1 MIFISVIIIS
11 IFYILMNRKNS
22 MLRWLILII
31 LICPAAAIDLGDD
44 DAYVSESR
52 PMVLPAPEMD
62 HANEAIFNFADE
74 IAWRLGVEMFLHGN
88 NSSYQLPYW

>member
-31 LICPAAAIDLGDD
+31 LIYPVAAIDLGDD

-62 HANEAIFNFADE
+62 HANAVIFNYADE
-74 IAWRLGVEMFLHGN
+74 IAWRLGVEMFLNGN
-88 NSSYQLPYW
+88 NSSLVIL

>member
-31 LICPAAAIDLGDD
+31 LIYPAAAIDLGDD

-62 HANEAIFNFADE
+62 HANDAIFDFADE
-74 IAWRLGVEMFLHGN
+74 IAWRLGVEMFLNGN
-88 NSSYQLPYW
+88 NSSLVIL